1 MRVCDTVYV
10 YIKRNEYGDTKYCQ
24 VCMPYIM
31 TVLDTHTYIYVCMHI
46 NKKKQTDNSCPP
58 PIFLEEIT
66 KLADFC
72 GVYLA
77 INVLHFQ
84 R

>member
-1 MRVCDTVYV
+1 M
-10 YIKRNEYGDTKYCQ
+10 KE
-24 VCMPYIM
+24 
-31 TVLDTHTYIYVCMHI
+31 
-46 NKKKQTDNSCPP
+46 QTDNSCPP

-66 KLADFC
+66 KLADFT

-77 INVLHFQ
+77 IYVLHFQ

>member
-1 MRVCDTVYV
+1 M
-10 YIKRNEYGDTKYCQ
+10 
-24 VCMPYIM
+24 
-31 TVLDTHTYIYVCMHI
+31 
-46 NKKKQTDNSCPP
+46 KKKQTGNSCPP

-66 KLADFC
+66 KLADYF

-77 INVLHFQ
+77 VYVLLNQ